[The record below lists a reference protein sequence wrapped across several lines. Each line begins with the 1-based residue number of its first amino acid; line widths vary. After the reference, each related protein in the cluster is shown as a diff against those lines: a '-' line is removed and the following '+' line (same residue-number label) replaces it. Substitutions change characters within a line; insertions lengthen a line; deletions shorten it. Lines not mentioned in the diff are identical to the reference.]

1 MLVHALQIMLFNH
14 ISYLDS
20 FGLVGLCAP
29 SGVSKESNA
38 GIPVLGRCVRALQNI
53 YVPDHRQVIK
63 AGKKGAATEGVSF
76 SQLIVN
82 Q

>member
-1 MLVHALQIMLFNH
+1 MMFNH
-14 ISYLDS
+14 VSYLDS
-20 FGLVGLCAP
+20 FGLVGMCAP

-38 GIPVLGRCVRALQNI
+38 SLPILGRCVRALQNI

-63 AGKKGAATEGVSF
+63 NENRKGSATKGVSF
-76 SQLIVN
+76 SQLIAN